1 MPPNSPEYSAYTDS
15 VIAAIGSKAS
25 PRVKTALPILIRHL
39 HAAVI
44 EAELTTS
51 EWLESCELLIE
62 AGKIS
67 SDKRNE
73 LVLISDV
80 LGVETLVDMLE
91 HARFAD
97 NARETTQSAIL
108 GPFYRKGVPIEPNG
122 SSIVRMKEPGAP
134 FVHLFGT
141 VTGSDG
147 EPLKGAFV
155 DVWHDAPDGFYDSQ
169 SPEKPEYHCRG
180 RFETDAEGR
189 YSLICLK
196 ATPYPIP
203 FDNSAGKLLTLMD
216 RHPMRPAHIHF
227 YVEAAGH
234 KTLVTQI
241 FDRESKYLDDDAVFA
256 VKDKLVVDFVPVKA
270 PLPRGGEFDE
280 EVKLELEYNI
290 ALASNSEGIDSTS
303 SQG

>member
-1 MPPNSPEYSAYTDS
+1 MPSSPDYSAYTES

-25 PRVKTALPILIRHL
+25 PRVKSALPVLIKHL

-44 EAELTTS
+44 ELGLTTE
-51 EWLESCELLIE
+51 EWLESCDLLIE

-73 LVLISDV
+73 MVLVSDV

-91 HARFAD
+91 HARFAN
-97 NARETTQSAIL
+97 NARESTQSAIL
-108 GPFYRKGVPIEPNG
+108 GPFYRKGVPVEPNG
-122 SSIVRMKEPGAP
+122 SSIIRMKEPGAP

-141 VTGSDG
+141 VTDFNG
-147 EPLKGAFV
+147 EPIKGAIV

-169 SPEKPEYHCRG
+169 SPQKPEYHCRG
-180 RFETDAEGR
+180 RFETDEQGR

-196 ATPYPIP
+196 PTPYPIP
-203 FDNSAGKLLTLMD
+203 YDSAAGKLLTIMD
-216 RHPMRPAHIHF
+216 RHPYRPAHIHF
-227 YVEAAGH
+227 YVEAPGC

-241 FDRESKYLDDDAVFA
+241 FDRDSKYLDDDAVFA

-270 PLPRGGEFDE
+270 TPPKGGEHDE
-280 EVKLELEYNI
+280 EIAFELQYDIE
-290 ALASNSEGIDSTS
+290 LASAHTNDESTS
-303 SQG
+303 HQV